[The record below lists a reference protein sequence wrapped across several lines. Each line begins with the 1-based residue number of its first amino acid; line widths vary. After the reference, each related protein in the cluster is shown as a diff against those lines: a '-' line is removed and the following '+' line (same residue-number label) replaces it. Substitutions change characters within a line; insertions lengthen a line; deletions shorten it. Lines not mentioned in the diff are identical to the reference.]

1 MIVRDFSWMKL
12 RVFILY
18 WWSSI
23 KGRLIVLSLEA
34 VESPRESS
42 SFIPTSSFNPSSHSG
57 SPFHEIVGYTTEEF
71 SSNSLCSSPDEFC
84 WNQIQAEQMAGQLRS
99 LTHAILNGAVLA
111 VCPYLDRY
119 VLAAAG
125 NTVWYLYAVL
135 TIFFVKIFLKGNWTL
150 LWQYLKGN

>member
-1 MIVRDFSWMKL
+1 M
-12 RVFILY
+12 
-18 WWSSI
+18 
-23 KGRLIVLSLEA
+23 EA

-42 SFIPTSSFNPSSHSG
+42 SFIPASSFNPSSSHSG

-84 WNQIQAEQMAGQLRS
+84 CNQIQAEMAGQLRS

-125 NTVWYLYAVL
+125 NTV
-135 TIFFVKIFLKGNWTL
+135 
-150 LWQYLKGN
+150 

>member
-1 MIVRDFSWMKL
+1 MFTDE
-12 RVFILY
+12 
-18 WWSSI
+18 SST

-57 SPFHEIVGYTTEEF
+57 SPFHDIIGYTTEEF

-84 WNQIQAEQMAGQLRS
+84 CNQIQSEQMAGHLRS
-99 LTHAILNGAVLA
+99 LSHATLSGAVLA
-111 VCPYLDRY
+111 VYPYLDRY

-125 NTVWYLYAVL
+125 NTVRYLHATL
-135 TIFFVKIFLKGNWTL
+135 TNILSKLCYKKLNSL
-150 LWQYLKGN
+150 EANYLKVNY